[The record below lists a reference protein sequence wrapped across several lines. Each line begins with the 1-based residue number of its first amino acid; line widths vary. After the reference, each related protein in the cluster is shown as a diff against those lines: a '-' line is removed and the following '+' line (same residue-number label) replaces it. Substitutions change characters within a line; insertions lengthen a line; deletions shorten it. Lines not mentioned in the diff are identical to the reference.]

1 MGLSCQVW
9 VDLVTSLGPQ
19 SHNLN
24 RSDAKMDVVVVT
36 GCSRGIGLGL
46 AKEFAKQKVV
56 LIATCR
62 NPAGATQLQTIL
74 KEAGQ
79 PEAESLDTTDKG
91 SVDALVAR
99 IKEKYNKVDVL
110 LNNAG
115 IATKNHPHDPP
126 DVLDT
131 QEMIKV
137 FGTNVAG
144 TCLVTQVF
152 LPLLKA
158 SANPRVLCI
167 SSFLGSI
174 SKNEPSESNFYMA
187 TSYRCSKS
195 ALNQLIK
202 CFALSIPEVTFLSI
216 SPGHVQT
223 DMGNASGRTAPLTVD
238 TVASELV
245 KLSQRITREE
255 SGKFMDFT
263 GEHIPY

>member
-1 MGLSCQVW
+1 M
-9 VDLVTSLGPQ
+9 
-19 SHNLN
+19 
-24 RSDAKMDVVVVT
+24 
-36 GCSRGIGLGL
+36 
-46 AKEFAKQKVV
+46 
-56 LIATCR
+56 
-62 NPAGATQLQTIL
+62 GAT
-74 KEAGQ
+74 
-79 PEAESLDTTDKG
+79 
-91 SVDALVAR
+91 R
-99 IKEKYNKVDVL
+99 
-110 LNNAG
+110 
-115 IATKNHPHDPP
+115 NHPNDPP
-126 DVLDT
+126 EHLDVS
-131 QEMIKV
+131 EMTNV
-137 FGTNVAG
+137 FATNVAG

-238 TVASELV
+238 TVASNIVSLAR
-245 KLSQRITREE
+245 RITREE